1 MWLRELRGART
12 AANTTCSDPPGLL
25 DITVTR
31 LAGLFAGSPDL
42 AL

>member
-25 DITVTR
+25 DVTVTR